1 LRAGADERSFDFGQ
15 ESGEHYPG
23 VAKDHWRP
31 IADGH
36 ERPLSSTE
44 SLARLPSAR
53 RTVLSRRRI
62 VCDPA
67 LGHQMMSDLLDSDLF
82 KFLIVVFPLAIVGS
96 RISSLFYRKTL
107 SRLKDKYGGTVRN
120 RWTDYP
126 QFVLPQPDGE
136 VVVTSTTAG
145 GSRTSETT
153 ATSYFRL
160 QTDCQFDV
168 ESNDTPHRS
177 ITRAEQQWSLDRYP
191 DFSKRFRAY
200 GTQPAFLSSVLGGK
214 TMEKIQ
220 DFNNKWSLRIRL
232 DYAPESKA
240 RSCGVDSLARL
251 VVATSPRTLDVEATE
266 GVLELC
272 ILIRNKLRE
281 PGLGVPDIG
290 ESSAREP
297 RLKSVFR

>member
-1 LRAGADERSFDFGQ
+1 MRSSSWPMARALPPMNCARTLARTWRTSRCPLRSTSSRNCPRPRRGRFRSTCCGRARQAYRRSDSALRAKRGSLDLRAGADERSFDFGQ

-67 LGHQMMSDLLDSDLF
+67 LGHQMTSDLLDSDLF

-177 ITRAEQQWSLDRYP
+177 ITRAEQQWSLD
-191 DFSKRFRAY
+191 
-200 GTQPAFLSSVLGGK
+200 
-214 TMEKIQ
+214 
-220 DFNNKWSLRIRL
+220 
-232 DYAPESKA
+232 
-240 RSCGVDSLARL
+240 
-251 VVATSPRTLDVEATE
+251 
-266 GVLELC
+266 
-272 ILIRNKLRE
+272 
-281 PGLGVPDIG
+281 
-290 ESSAREP
+290 
-297 RLKSVFR
+297 